1 MQEPITVIGAGS
13 WGTALAI
20 LLAKNGRA
28 VNLYG
33 LKEDGILEM
42 QSDRVNNRYLPD
54 CPFPDNITAT
64 DSLADALLGIRDV
77 LVVVPS
83 HVFSRVLAQ
92 MQAFVDPDIRIAW
105 ATKGLDP
112 GSGRLLHE
120 FVEELYTDA
129 VPMAVISGPSFAKE
143 VAIEQPT
150 AVSVAS
156 NDQEFAQDICRWM
169 NNNYFRAY
177 PCNDVI
183 GVQLCGAVKNPAAVA
198 CGIADGLGLSINS
211 RCALITCAL
220 AEMTQL
226 GVAMGGKKSTFSSF
240 AGVGDLVL
248 TCSSE
253 QSRNY
258 RFGKALG
265 LGANVIDAQ
274 KEIGQ
279 VVEGYSNA
287 FIVRQLAQKYQVNM
301 PIVELLCEVLEGS
314 VNVKD
319 TVSRLMNFAALPQAG
334 LSRSD

>member
-1 MQEPITVIGAGS
+1 MQEPIAVIGAGS

-42 QSDRVNNRYLPD
+42 QADRVNVKYLPG
-54 CPFPDNITAT
+54 CFFPDNIRAS
-64 DSLADALLGIRDV
+64 DSLVDTLLGVKDV
-77 LVVVPS
+77 LIVVPS
-83 HVFSRVLAQ
+83 HVFSRVLTQ
-92 MQAFVDPDIRIAW
+92 LQAFVDPDVRIAW

-143 VAIEQPT
+143 VAIGQPT

-156 NDQEFAQDICRWM
+156 NNSEFAHDICTWM
-169 NNNYFRAY
+169 NNDYFRAY
-177 PCNDVI
+177 PCEDVI

-198 CGIADGLGLSINS
+198 CGIAEGLGLSINS
-211 RCALITCAL
+211 RCALMTCAL
-220 AEMTQL
+220 AEMMQL
-226 GVAMGGKKSTFSSF
+226 GIAMGAKKATFMSF

-253 QSRNY
+253 QSRNF
-258 RFGKALG
+258 RFGKAIG
-265 LGANVIDAQ
+265 SGANIDDAE

-287 FIVRQLAQKYQVNM
+287 FVVRQLAQKSQVKM
-301 PIVELLCEVLEGS
+301 PIIELLCEVLEGS
-314 VNVKD
+314 VKVKD
-319 TVSRLMNFAALPQAG
+319 VVSRLMNAG
-334 LSRSD
+334 AQD